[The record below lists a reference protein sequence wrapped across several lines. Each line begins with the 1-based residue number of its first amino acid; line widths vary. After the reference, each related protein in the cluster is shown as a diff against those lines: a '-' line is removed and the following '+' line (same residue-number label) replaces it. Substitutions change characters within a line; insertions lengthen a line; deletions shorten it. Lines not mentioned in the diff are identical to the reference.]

1 MARTRG
7 YWIAHIDVDDV
18 ALYREFTES
27 VSETIAR
34 HGRAFPGSRRKR
46 RVAEGRSRTRHAI
59 LEFPSYED
67 AVACYESLALTH
79 DGAPRLT
86 GSERDIVIVEGYDG
100 PQFGAA

>member
-34 HGRAFPGSRRKR
+34 HGGRFLVRGGSAGSRRGDR
-46 RVAEGRSRTRHAI
+46 ARATPSWSFRPTRTRWRVTNPSPSRTTARR
-59 LEFPSYED
+59 
-67 AVACYESLALTH
+67 
-79 DGAPRLT
+79 G
-86 GSERDIVIVEGYDG
+86 
-100 PQFGAA
+100 